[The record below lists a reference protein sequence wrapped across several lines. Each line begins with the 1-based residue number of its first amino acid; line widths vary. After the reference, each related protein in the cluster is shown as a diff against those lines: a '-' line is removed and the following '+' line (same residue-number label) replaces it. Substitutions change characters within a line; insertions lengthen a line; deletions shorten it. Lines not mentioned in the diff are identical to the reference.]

1 MDRLT
6 IGIYLLIIDAV
17 RRKADQLIPFE
28 IAVLQ
33 TAVTLQRRGETTFHG
48 YSLAKAIKT
57 AADTRTLTA
66 HGTLYRA
73 LHRLENA
80 GLLEGFWEDPV
91 DAAGENRPR
100 RRLYRLTALA
110 EVALARAGAR
120 QRKTRGLRPLKAR
133 PETR

>member
-1 MDRLT
+1 MT
-6 IGIYLLIIDAV
+6 IGIYLPIIRAV
-17 RRKADQLIPFE
+17 RRKADELIPFE

-33 TAVTLQRRGETTFHG
+33 AAVTLERRGGTAFHG
-48 YSLAKAIKT
+48 YALAKAIKT

-80 GLLEGFWEDPV
+80 GLLDGFWEDPV
-91 DAAGENRPR
+91 DAAREDRPR
-100 RRLYRLTALA
+100 RRLYRMTALA
-110 EVALARAGAR
+110 EVALARARAR
-120 QRKTRGLRPLKAR
+120 QRETRRLRPLKAR